1 MDRDLDRK
9 LFMIDSCSDLSENQL
24 YYIQKILAQKL
35 FELFD
40 LKFRISTSVEQN
52 IFDFHEI

>member
-1 MDRDLDRK
+1 MDRDRERK
-9 LFMIDSCSDLSENQL
+9 FFMIDSCSDSSENQ
-24 YYIQKILAQKL
+24 YDIQKILAQKL

-40 LKFRISTSVEQN
+40 LKFRILISVEQN

>member
-24 YYIQKILAQKL
+24 YDIQKILAQKL

-40 LKFRISTSVEQN
+40 LKFRILTSVEQN